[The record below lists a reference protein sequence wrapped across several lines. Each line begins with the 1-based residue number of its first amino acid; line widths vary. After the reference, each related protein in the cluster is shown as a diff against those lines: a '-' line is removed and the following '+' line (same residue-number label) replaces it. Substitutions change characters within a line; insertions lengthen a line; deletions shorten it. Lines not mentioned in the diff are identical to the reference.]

1 VSITTGISLV
11 RGIIGCQASWQE
23 EKLVQGAWPTG
34 LKVVEKQSTKVQS
47 SEVPKWRLPCR
58 RTKKSACDSGSGVAL
73 LQEIGQQL

>member
-11 RGIIGCQASWQE
+11 RGIYWLSG
-23 EKLVQGAWPTG
+23 KLAGREVGSAWPTG

-47 SEVPKWRLPCR
+47 SEVPEWRLPCR
-58 RTKKSACDSGSGVAL
+58 RTKKSACDGGSGVAL